1 MMKIINAGDR
11 VMNTW
16 IYETRRDVWGG
27 CSPYNGYIVIRCN
40 R

>member
-16 IYETRRDVWGG
+16 IYETRRDVCGG
-27 CSPYNGYIVIRCN
+27 VFTL
-40 R
+40 